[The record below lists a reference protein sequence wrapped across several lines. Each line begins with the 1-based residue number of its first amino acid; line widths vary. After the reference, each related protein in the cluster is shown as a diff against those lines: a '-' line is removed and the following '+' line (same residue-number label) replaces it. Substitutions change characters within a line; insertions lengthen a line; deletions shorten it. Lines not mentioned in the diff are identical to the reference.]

1 MHIEVTLTGETLAQE
16 SDVPFEVNFS
26 PFVST
31 KTAIFGFAVA
41 LLDRSSLS

>member
-1 MHIEVTLTGETLAQE
+1 MHVEVTLTEETLAQE
-16 SDVPFEVNFS
+16 SDVPCEVNFS

-41 LLDRSSLS
+41 VLDRSSLS